1 VQQFIDANH
10 SPAEVVIIHGVSPHV
25 APVASSGGTED
36 VSAVL
41 TKPPERV

>member
-25 APVASSGGTED
+25 APVASSAATGGALPLYAPW
-36 VSAVL
+36 SW
-41 TKPPERV
+41 

>member
-25 APVASSGGTED
+25 APVASL
-36 VSAVL
+36 AV
-41 TKPPERV
+41 TCPPVRYPMPYMS